1 MAGGATVSLSLRVR
15 RAAVRVHAGLQFA
28 AVLDAWRDRRDRQAF
43 QRTARDAAR
52 TPAPEQAW
60 QWDDPAPVDL
70 LAVWIGADTAS
81 IDAAFLV
88 IADVQADHR
97 EAAAFAAILRGNAP
111 AQQGE
116 QPT

>member
-1 MAGGATVSLSLRVR
+1 MNPIPRMR
-15 RAAVRVHAGLQFA
+15 RIAVRVHAGLQFA
-28 AVLDAWRDRRDRQAF
+28 AVLDAWRDRRDRRAF

-52 TPAPEQAW
+52 ALPEQAW
-60 QWDDPAPVDL
+60 EWDDPAPVDL

>member
-1 MAGGATVSLSLRVR
+1 MAGGTTVSLSLRACR
-15 RAAVRVHAGLQFA
+15 IAVRVHAGLQFA
-28 AVLDAWRDRRDRQAF
+28 AVLDAWRDRRAF

-52 TPAPEQAW
+52 ALPEQAW
-60 QWDDPAPVDL
+60 EWDDPAPVDL

-81 IDAAFLV
+81 IDAAFLA